1 MQTNLVRIIIRQT
14 HWILENYHVST
25 FVSELEHCSLHQFVP
40 SKPWVFVFCRQ
51 TNDLWII
58 WLSPI
63 LEPIPHR
70 PQSHDCIGVS
80 VYHHCITY
88 DWRIISAMYSPQDRK
103 MTNRWWRHER
113 KTCNLFNIYPGW
125 WLCNH
130 PLSTC
135 VDSTQDLHMCVSCLK
150 DDQPLNQQT
159 HQLALSIVQ
168 LVSRLCNLCFLHWP
182 PACQQVNNELPED
195 PGRIAHDLTCITCVT
210 IHVYYTES
218 VEFADLACYTFERSG
233 VELFSPD
240 FNT

>member
-1 MQTNLVRIIIRQT
+1 MYHIPIVQTKPGIKLCKMQTNLVRIIIRQT
-14 HWILENYHVST
+14 DWILENYHVST

-103 MTNRWWRHER
+103 MTKRWWKHER

-130 PLSTC
+130 
-135 VDSTQDLHMCVSCLK
+135 QQNLHMCVSCLK

-159 HQLALSIVQ
+159 HQLALSIAQ
-168 LVSRLCNLCFLHWP
+168 LVSRLCNR
-182 PACQQVNNELPED
+182 QQLVFSS
-195 PGRIAHDLTCITCVT
+195 LTASLSTGQQWA
-210 IHVYYTES
+210 S
-218 VEFADLACYTFERSG
+218 RRSR
-233 VELFSPD
+233 
-240 FNT
+240 

>member
-1 MQTNLVRIIIRQT
+1 MYHIPIVQTKPGIKLCKMQTNLVRIIISQT
-14 HWILENYHVST
+14 HRIVENYHVSA
-25 FVSELEHCSLHQFVP
+25 FVSQLAHCSLHQFVP

-51 TNDLWII
+51 TNDLWIVI
-58 WLSPI
+58 LSPI

-70 PQSHDCIGVS
+70 PQRHDCIGVS

-135 VDSTQDLHMCVSCLK
+135 VDCTQDLHMCVSCLK

-168 LVSRLCNLCFLHWP
+168 LVSRLCNR
-182 PACQQVNNELPED
+182 QQFVFSS
-195 PGRIAHDLTCITCVT
+195 LTASLSTGQQWA
-210 IHVYYTES
+210 S
-218 VEFADLACYTFERSG
+218 RRSR
-233 VELFSPD
+233 
-240 FNT
+240 

>member
-1 MQTNLVRIIIRQT
+1 MPINIEWLVIISLT
-14 HWILENYHVST
+14 HRILENHHVST
-25 FVSELEHCSLHQFVP
+25 FVSEHCSLHQFVP

-182 PACQQVNNELPED
+182 PACQQVNNELP
-195 PGRIAHDLTCITCVT
+195 GRIAPYLYYLCHHTCVLHWKCW
-210 IHVYYTES
+210 IRGFSMLH
-218 VEFADLACYTFERSG
+218 FWKKWCWTFLTS
-233 VELFSPD
+233 F
-240 FNT
+240 